1 MAKLFQIETLAARLL
16 RSGLLIL
23 SLAVF
28 LLVPLRII
36 SYGYMPGDDALRHSA
51 HAVDGRNWN
60 EVILLN
66 PEFRPEMDSHPG
78 WHSFLRQVHQRTG
91 WSPDALVYFSV
102 VLAFLAFT
110 LGGMVA
116 FGHPPAWILACASMS
131 VIEPSLF
138 QRFSLGRPLFFSMT
152 ALTVVLFLWTRPRP
166 IQWWLETMIAFAVFA
181 IAMVM
186 HPSVWYLWA
195 LVFPPLI
202 VCRRW
207 RSLRL
212 AIVALVMAIAVA
224 SLFNG
229 WYNTVLVPLLILKH
243 ALLQAHT
250 LGPNLVSELQPSG
263 GPYLSLAVIML
274 FLTAR
279 FLRGANL
286 RAEIFQVDFCLM
298 IMAWTMGLYV
308 GRFWSEWGLPAMA
321 VWMSRQI
328 RDCLALKLSGLSRPW
343 ETIGLCGLAASIFYL
358 GLTAD
363 LSGRYTQTLR
373 TPLLMAPLKDF
384 ASDLPADGGVLYSTS
399 MSVFY
404 DIYHRLPHAKFRFST
419 AFEPGIMPPEDLKV
433 LRAFQSNGMVRD
445 LKPWFEKMVGKDR
458 IVLSWSAKPEW
469 PGMEFK
475 QLYSG
480 WWIGRTTAR

>member
-1 MAKLFQIETLAARLL
+1 VKFVQIDTLAERLL
-16 RSGLLIL
+16 RSGLLVL
-23 SLAVF
+23 CLAIF
-28 LLVPLRII
+28 LLVPLRIL

-78 WHSFLRQVHQRTG
+78 WHSLLRQVHLRTG

-110 LGGMVA
+110 LGGLA
-116 FGHPPAWILACASMS
+116 ASGNPPAWFLACASMS
-131 VIEPSLF
+131 VIDPALF
-138 QRFSLGRPLFFSMT
+138 QRLSLGRPMFFSMT
-152 ALTVVLFLWTRPRP
+152 ALAVMLFMWTRPRP
-166 IQWWLETMIAFAVFA
+166 IRWWLEAVVGFSTFT
-181 IAMVM
+181 IAMIM
-186 HPSVWYLWA
+186 HPSVWYLWT
-195 LVFPPLI
+195 LVLLPLI

-207 RSLRL
+207 HSLL
-212 AIVALVMAIAVA
+212 TASAALLMSITAA
-224 SLFNG
+224 SLVNG
-229 WYNTVLVPLLILKH
+229 WYNTLLVPLLILKH
-243 ALLQAHT
+243 ALLQGST
-250 LGPNLVSELQPSG
+250 MGTNLVSELQPSG
-263 GPYLSLAVIML
+263 GPYLSLVVVML
-274 FLTAR
+274 FLTAK

-298 IMAWTMGLYV
+298 LMAWAMGLYV

-328 RDCLALKLSGLSRPW
+328 RDGLELKLSGLSRHW
-343 ETIGLCGLAASIFYL
+343 ETIGLFGLAAGILYL

-363 LSGRYTQTLR
+363 VGGRYTQTLR
-373 TPLLMAPLKDF
+373 TPLLMAPLEDF
-384 ASDLPADGGVLYSTS
+384 ASELPEDGGVLYSAN
-399 MSVFY
+399 MGVFY
-404 DIYHRLPHAKFRFST
+404 AIYHRMPHAKFRFST

-445 LKPWFEKMVGKDR
+445 FKPWFEKMTGKDR
-458 IVLSWSAKPEW
+458 IVLNVPAKPEW
-469 PGMEFK
+469 PEMEFK

-480 WWIGRTTAR
+480 AWIGRKVAR